1 MLKLNEVKREF
12 DNGKLAFKPVSF
24 EANQKEIIGI
34 LGTSGCGKSSLLRV
48 IAGLDQ
54 YKEGSIAINDQ
65 VVKGL
70 NEQIGVIFQEAR
82 LMPWLNVIENVSFGL
97 KGAKKDNIERA
108 KQFIKLVG
116 LEGFE
121 KHYPKELSGG
131 MSQRVAIAR
140 SLVTSP
146 SILLLDEP
154 FSALDAFTK
163 MQLQDLLLQ
172 VWETCQS
179 TILLV
184 THDID
189 EALYLCD
196 KLIVMR
202 GQPGEIV
209 DIVSVKEPRP
219 SSRGSETLARQKEQ
233 ILNLLQLT
241 SNKKKEDK
249 HDVNLRKP
257 HSAAAGGA
265 SLTRLSESG

>member
-1 MLKLNEVKREF
+1 MLTLEKVKRTF
-12 DNGKLAFKPVSF
+12 DNGKAAFDQVSF
-24 EANQKEIIGI
+24 KAEKKEIIGI

-48 IAGLDQ
+48 IAGLDAHD
-54 YKEGSIAINDQ
+54 GGRIAIEGQD
-65 VVKGL
+65 VKGI
-70 NEQIGVIFQEAR
+70 NEKIGVIFQEAR
-82 LMPWLNVIENVSFGL
+82 LMPWLNVIDNVSFGL
-97 KGAKKDNIERA
+97 KGAKQDNLTQA
-108 KQFIKLVG
+108 QQFIRLVG

-146 SILLLDEP
+146 CILLLDEP

-172 VWETCQS
+172 VWRACDS

-196 KLIVMR
+196 RLVIMR
-202 GQPGEIV
+202 GQPGELV
-209 DIVSVKEPRP
+209 DIVSVAEPRP
-219 SSRGSETLARQKEQ
+219 RSRGSEVLARQKEQ
-233 ILNLLQLT
+233 ILDLLHLNT
-241 SNKKKEDK
+241 GDDGGDK
-249 HDVNLRKP
+249 HGIDIRKP
-257 HSAAAGGA
+257 HSASSRAISFAE
-265 SLTRLSESG
+265 LPESG